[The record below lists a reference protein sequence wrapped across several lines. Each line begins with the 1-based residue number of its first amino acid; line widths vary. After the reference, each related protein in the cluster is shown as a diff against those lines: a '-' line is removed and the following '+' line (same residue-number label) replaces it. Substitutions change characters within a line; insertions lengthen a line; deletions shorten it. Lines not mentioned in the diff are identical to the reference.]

1 MRSSPLTENIKA
13 GSTGNVRQRL
23 GPESRAAINILAV
36 PQSWRNTGLYLSVYL
51 AIAAA
56 MLLDVW
62 VRQPLITIGL
72 IIFIAGRQHS
82 LYILNHD
89 ASHYGLYRSRMGNKF
104 VATFLSNL
112 IMLHHP
118 EAWSFVQWR
127 RVHMLHH
134 SHLFTNK
141 DPNYMGR
148 EIQGDTRRP
157 LSAGHLTFRCLMA
170 GILSFWKFFMSRQ
183 DYVPPHGGNAE
194 KNKFNHLRTLLVS
207 FPDDPEMNTERW
219 LKIIFFSVIISVVV
233 FLDLWRQFILLWI
246 VPMYTIYPMI
256 LTFFDLTEH
265 RWTIPTQTLTVN
277 CRSVRLGWWQR
288 LIVSFLHR
296 GLHLE
301 HHIFPNVIAFDL
313 PKLSAILE
321 RDGVI
326 KPPIAFSGLLDDI
339 KNVRVEA

>member
-1 MRSSPLTENIKA
+1 MI
-13 GSTGNVRQRL
+13 
-23 GPESRAAINILAV
+23 
-36 PQSWRNTGLYLSVYL
+36 
-51 AIAAA
+51 
-56 MLLDVW
+56 LDVW
-62 VRQPLITIGL
+62 VRQPLVTIGL

-104 VATFLSNL
+104 VATLLSNL
-112 IMLHHP
+112 IMFHHP

-148 EIQGDTRRP
+148 VIQGDTRQP
-157 LSAGHLTFRCLMA
+157 ISAGRLIFRCFMA

-183 DYVPPHGGNAE
+183 DYVPPYGGNAE
-194 KNKFNHLRTLLVS
+194 KNKFNHLRTLLLP
-207 FPDDPEMNTERW
+207 FPGDPEMNAERW
-219 LKIIFFSVIISVVV
+219 LKIIFFSLILCTVA

-246 VPMYTIYPMI
+246 VPMYTVYPMI

-265 RWTIPTQTLTVN
+265 RWTIPTQILTIN
-277 CRSVRLGWWQR
+277 CRSVRLGWWKR
-288 LIVSFLHR
+288 LFVSFLPR

-321 RDGVI
+321 RNGVI
-326 KPPIAFSGLLDDI
+326 KTPVAFGGLLDDI
-339 KNVRVEA
+339 KDVELRHDLQS